1 MESRPLK
8 TQLADGAT
16 LIWDPVPH
24 SESVVIGIFSRH
36 GSRDEAIPGI
46 THFLEHMLFKGTQ
59 HRSNFEII
67 STIEDTGGYLDADT
81 THDYLGLYARVLK
94 EHFPLAMDLLG
105 DMVSF
110 PRFAEE
116 DVALEKSVVLE
127 EFKSFL
133 ETPDD
138 YVFYLLFDALFPGHP
153 LGREIMGT
161 LPSIQGFTTE
171 QVRERWQAAFAPDAV
186 VLVVVGNVDLE
197 AVIRAY
203 ERSFHLPQGNIT
215 GAVEEPP
222 LPTPEPLRIHTE
234 SRLYQVQLAMG
245 VRVPEYTHPKR
256 PALVLLNAILGGGM
270 SSRLFVKLREQK
282 GVVYSVSSYL
292 DYLRG
297 LGVLGIH
304 TVTDPAYF
312 EGVVREISAEFE
324 NLRQEGIREGELQ
337 RVKTR
342 LRGSLL
348 LSRESLTQRMMHL
361 ATLELLIGEV
371 IAIEAYLEDLERVS
385 RADVQE
391 VAQQYL
397 LWDQWS
403 VGIVSPVELRFETLP
418 GGKPW
423 KAMASP
429 RS

>member
-1 MESRPLK
+1 MASTLRKLRLP
-8 TQLADGAT
+8 DGAT
-16 LIWDPVPH
+16 LLLDPMPER
-24 SESVVIGIFSRH
+24 SSVVIGVFSRH
-36 GSRDEAIPGI
+36 GSRDESIPGI

-94 EHFPLAMDLLG
+94 EHFPLAMELLG
-105 DMVSF
+105 DMVSS

-161 LPSIQGFTTE
+161 LPSIQGFTGE
-171 QVRERWQAAFAPDAV
+171 QVRRRWQEAFSPDSV
-186 VLVVVGNVDLE
+186 VLVVVGNVDE
-197 AVIRAY
+197 EEVIRAY
-203 ERSFHLPQGNIT
+203 EQFFHLPRGPFAGGT
-215 GAVEEPP
+215 TEPP
-222 LPTPEPLRIHTE
+222 LPDPEPFRIHTE

-245 VRVPEYTHPKR
+245 VRVPEYLHADR
-256 PALVLLNAILGGGM
+256 PALVVLNAVLGGGM

-312 EGVVREISAEFE
+312 EGVVRDIWVEFE
-324 NLRQEGIREGELQ
+324 ALRKEGIRPEELE

-348 LSRESLTQRMMHL
+348 LSQESLTQRMMHV
-361 ATLELLIGEV
+361 ATLELLLGRVLTTE
-371 IAIEAYLEDLERVS
+371 EYLRDLEQVTCQQ
-385 RADVQE
+385 VQE
-391 VAQQYL
+391 VAQRYL
-397 LWDQWS
+397 VWDAWS
-403 VGIVSPVELRFETLP
+403 VGIVSPVEIPLETFP